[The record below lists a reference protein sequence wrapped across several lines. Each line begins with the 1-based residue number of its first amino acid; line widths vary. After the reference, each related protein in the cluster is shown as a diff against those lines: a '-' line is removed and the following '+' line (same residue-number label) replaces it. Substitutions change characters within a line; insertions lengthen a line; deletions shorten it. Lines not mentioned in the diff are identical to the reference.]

1 MATVREPR
9 PLGVYPINGL
19 QQSVPTLLMGTI
31 PSMQE
36 LAISLPDMSGA
47 LESVKSTFSG
57 SSMTAGG
64 LALVAF
70 LAGLAFARGIVSQI
84 LTMLSLGLSV
94 LAGLYIFRHRA
105 EVFGAYG
112 ANMSTDTLL
121 MMSGAAAMLTFFLA
135 RAVINV
141 VAGFGLLAFLGSIT
155 GWKAGLLS
163 LLPSG
168 VLVWLSTMVLR
179 LVGSVYGLEN
189 ASIQQQGKGEKSDF
203 GAWVEQL
210 AQKVDRTSVGKLVE
224 KLDPYDFRA
233 TANLA
238 RLLILWPDGRVWQ
251 QIAAKGP
258 ETAKALN
265 HPEIAALGRDE
276 KVRQAIS
283 RQDFAGL
290 MQLPQ
295 VLETASNPELEPFL
309 KGLALEQAMD
319 SIVYQRR

>member
-1 MATVREPR
+1 MHDIA
-9 PLGVYPINGL
+9 L
-19 QQSVPTLLMGTI
+19 
-31 PSMQE
+31 
-36 LAISLPDMSGA
+36 SLPDLSG
-47 LESVKSTFSG
+47 LIESVKRTFSG
-57 SSMTAGG
+57 GSMTTGG
-64 LALVAF
+64 LVLVAF
-70 LAGLAFARGIVSQI
+70 LAGLAFARGIVKQ
-84 LTMLSLGLSV
+84 MLLMVSLGVSV
-94 LAGLYIFRHRA
+94 LAGLYIFQHRA

-112 ANMSTDTLL
+112 STMSTNTLL
-121 MMSGAAAMLTFFLA
+121 IMSGAAAMLTFFLV
-135 RAVINV
+135 RALVNLI
-141 VAGFGLLAFLGSIT
+141 AGFGLLAFLANIT
-155 GWKAGLLS
+155 GWQAGLLS

-168 VLVWLSTMVLR
+168 IMVWLSAMVLR

-189 ASIQQQGKGEKSDF
+189 ASIQQSGKGETSDF

-210 AQKVDRTSVGKLVE
+210 AQKIDRTSVGRLVE
-224 KLDPYDFRA
+224 KLDPYDLRA

-258 ETAKALN
+258 DTAKALN

-276 KVRQAIS
+276 KVRQAIQ

-295 VLETASNPELEPFL
+295 VVKAASNPELEPFL

-319 SIVYQRR
+319 NIVYQRK

>member
-1 MATVREPR
+1 
-9 PLGVYPINGL
+9 
-19 QQSVPTLLMGTI
+19 
-31 PSMQE
+31 MQD
-36 LAISLPDMSGA
+36 LAFSLPDLSDLSGLVERA
-47 LESVKSTFSG
+47 KSLFSG
-57 SSMTAGG
+57 GSLTTGG
-64 LALVAF
+64 MVLVAF
-70 LAGLAFARGIVSQI
+70 LAGLAFARGIFRQM
-84 LTMLSLGLSV
+84 LTMISLCVSV

-121 MMSGAAAMLTFFLA
+121 IMSGAAALLTFFLA
-135 RAVINV
+135 RALINV
-141 VAGFGLLAFLGSIT
+141 VAGFGLLAFLANIT

-168 VLVWLSTMVLR
+168 VMVWLSAMVLR

-189 ASIQQQGKGEKSDF
+189 ASIQQTGNGVKSEF

-210 AQKVDRTSVGKLVE
+210 AQKIDRSSVGRFAE

-233 TANLA
+233 TANLS

-258 ETAKALN
+258 QTAQALN
-265 HPEIAALGRDE
+265 HPDIIALGKDE
-276 KVRQAIS
+276 KVRQAID

-295 VLETASNPELEPFL
+295 VVKTAGNPELEPFL

>member
-1 MATVREPR
+1 MHDIA
-9 PLGVYPINGL
+9 L
-19 QQSVPTLLMGTI
+19 
-31 PSMQE
+31 
-36 LAISLPDMSGA
+36 SLPDFSG
-47 LESVKSTFSG
+47 LIESVKRTLSG
-57 SSMTAGG
+57 GSMTTGG
-64 LALVAF
+64 LVLVAF
-70 LAGLAFARGIVSQI
+70 LAGLAFARGIVKQ
-84 LTMLSLGLSV
+84 MLLMVSLGVSV
-94 LAGLYIFRHRA
+94 LAGLYIFQHRA

-112 ANMSTDTLL
+112 STMSTNTLL
-121 MMSGAAAMLTFFLA
+121 IMSGAAAMLTFFLV
-135 RAVINV
+135 RALVNII
-141 VAGFGLLAFLGSIT
+141 AGFGLLAFLANIT
-155 GWKAGLLS
+155 GWQAGLLS

-168 VLVWLSTMVLR
+168 IMVWLSAMVLR

-189 ASIQQQGKGEKSDF
+189 ASIQQSGKGEKSDF

-210 AQKVDRTSVGKLVE
+210 AQKIDRTSVGRLVE
-224 KLDPYDFRA
+224 KLDPYDLRA

-276 KVRQAIS
+276 KVRQAIQ

-295 VLETASNPELEPFL
+295 VVKAASNPELEPFL

-319 SIVYQRR
+319 NIVYQRK

>member
-1 MATVREPR
+1 
-9 PLGVYPINGL
+9 
-19 QQSVPTLLMGTI
+19 
-31 PSMQE
+31 MQD
-36 LAISLPDMSGA
+36 LAISLPDLDGI
-47 LESVKSTFSG
+47 LESVKRTFSG
-57 SSMTAGG
+57 SSMTLGG
-64 LALVAF
+64 GAVVAF
-70 LAGLAFARGIVSQI
+70 LAGLAFARGLVQQI
-84 LTMLSLGLSV
+84 LSMLSLGTSV
-94 LAGLYIFRHRA
+94 LVGLYIFRHRA

-112 ANMSTDTLL
+112 SNMSTDTLL
-121 MMSGAAAMLTFFLA
+121 IMSGAASLLTYFLA

-141 VAGFGLLAFLGSIT
+141 IAGFGLVAFLGSIT

-163 LLPSG
+163 LIPSG
-168 VLVWLSTMVLR
+168 AMVWLSTMVLR

-189 ASIQQQGKGEKSDF
+189 ASVEQSGKGTKSDF
-203 GAWVEQL
+203 GAWVQQL
-210 AQKVDRTSVGKLVE
+210 AQKVDRTSVGQFVE

-251 QIAAKGP
+251 QIASRGP

-265 HPEIAALGRDE
+265 HPDIAALGHDA
-276 KVRQAIS
+276 KVRQAIQ

-295 VLETASNPELEPFL
+295 VVNTASNPELEPFL

-319 SIVYQRR
+319 NIVYQNGRR

>member
-1 MATVREPR
+1 ME
-9 PLGVYPINGL
+9 
-19 QQSVPTLLMGTI
+19 LLAL
-31 PSMQE
+31 S
-36 LAISLPDMSGA
+36 LDLPDMSGA
-47 LESVKSTFSG
+47 VESVKRTFTG
-57 SSMTAGG
+57 NGMTAGG
-64 LALVAF
+64 LVLVAF
-70 LAGLAFARGIVSQI
+70 LAGLAFAKGLVQQV
-84 LTMLSLGLSV
+84 LMMVSLGVSV

-112 ANMSTDTLL
+112 SNMSTDTLL
-121 MMSGAAAMLTFFLA
+121 LMSGAASLLTFFLV

-168 VLVWLSTMVLR
+168 VLVWLSAMVLR

-189 ASIQQQGKGEKSDF
+189 AAAQQTGKGEKSEF
-203 GAWVEQL
+203 GAWIEQL
-210 AQKVDRTSVGKLVE
+210 AQKVDRTSVGQFAE
-224 KLDPYDFRA
+224 RLDPYDFRA

-251 QIAAKGP
+251 QIASKGP
-258 ETAKALN
+258 DTAKALN
-265 HPEIAALGRDE
+265 HPAIAELGRDP
-276 KVRQAIS
+276 KVRQAIE

-290 MQLPQ
+290 MQLPK
-295 VLETASNPELEPFL
+295 VLETASNPDLEPFL

>member
-1 MATVREPR
+1 
-9 PLGVYPINGL
+9 
-19 QQSVPTLLMGTI
+19 
-31 PSMQE
+31 MQD
-36 LAISLPDMSGA
+36 LAFTLPDFSGIV
-47 LESVKSTFSG
+47 ESVKNTFSG

-64 LALVAF
+64 LVIVAF

-84 LTMLSLGLSV
+84 LTMFSLGLSV
-94 LAGLYIFRHRA
+94 MAGLYIFRHRA

-112 ANMSTDTLL
+112 SNMSTDTLL
-121 MMSGAAAMLTFFLA
+121 IMSGAAALLTFFLA
-135 RAVINV
+135 RALINII
-141 VAGFGLLAFLGSIT
+141 AGFGLLSFLASFT
-155 GWKAGLLS
+155 GWKAGMLS

-189 ASIQQQGKGEKSDF
+189 ASIQQTGKGEKSDF
-203 GAWVEQL
+203 GAWVQQL
-210 AQKVDRTSVGKLVE
+210 AQKVDHTSFGRFAE
-224 KLDPYDFRA
+224 KMDPYDFRA

-238 RLLILWPDGRVWQ
+238 RLLILWPDGHVWQ

-258 ETAKALN
+258 NTAQALN
-265 HPEIAALGRDE
+265 HPEIAALGRNE
-276 KVRQAIS
+276 KVRLAIS

-295 VLETASNPELEPFL
+295 VVSAASNPELEPFL

>member
-1 MATVREPR
+1 MHDIA
-9 PLGVYPINGL
+9 L
-19 QQSVPTLLMGTI
+19 
-31 PSMQE
+31 
-36 LAISLPDMSGA
+36 SLPDLSG
-47 LESVKSTFSG
+47 LIESVKRTFSG
-57 SSMTAGG
+57 GSMTTGG
-64 LALVAF
+64 LVLVAF
-70 LAGLAFARGIVSQI
+70 LAGLAFARGIVKQ
-84 LTMLSLGLSV
+84 MLLMVSLGVSV
-94 LAGLYIFRHRA
+94 LAGLYIFQHRA
-105 EVFGAYG
+105 EVFGTYG
-112 ANMSTDTLL
+112 SSMSTNTLL
-121 MMSGAAAMLTFFLA
+121 IMSGAAAMLTFFLV
-135 RAVINV
+135 RALVNII
-141 VAGFGLLAFLGSIT
+141 AGFGLLAFLANIT
-155 GWKAGLLS
+155 GWQAGLLS

-168 VLVWLSTMVLR
+168 IMVWLSAMVLR

-189 ASIQQQGKGEKSDF
+189 ASIQQSGKGETSDF

-210 AQKVDRTSVGKLVE
+210 AQKIDRTSVGRLVE
-224 KLDPYDFRA
+224 KLDPYDLRA

-276 KVRQAIS
+276 KVRQAIQ

-295 VLETASNPELEPFL
+295 VVKAASNPELEPFL

-319 SIVYQRR
+319 NIVYQRK